1 MNKAE
6 FIQISSLEKVFLSK
20 RPECGAIKSISALK
34 NERVSYQIAYF
45 RDAGGKVP
53 LKITV
58 SSPLEEYVTVRRVL
72 NVPVSLPY
80 RRDNYDDDY
89 IMSEPGLAPDALIP
103 INPEK
108 TDLFGGR
115 WESLWI
121 TVDLDGTVC
130 AGEYNIDITFEYS
143 DAFDF
148 SREMGERDRQ
158 TVTMTV
164 EVIDALL
171 PPQKLKVT
179 QWFHS
184 DCIASYFNVPVFSE
198 AHWEYIENFVR
209 VAVKNGI
216 NMILT
221 PIFTPPLDTE
231 IGSERPTVQLVR
243 VAKKDDKYSFDFS
256 LLDRWVDLCLSCG
269 IKYFEMAHLFTQ
281 WGAKATP
288 KIVAEIDGEE
298 KCIFGWDVP
307 SDSES
312 YMLFLSE
319 FLPALDDYLKQRGIA
334 GSVYFHISDEPSGDE
349 AKENYIK
356 AKAVVKKHLPDY
368 KIMDALSDVAFYDEE
383 IVKLPVPATN
393 HIAPFLEKDIPERW
407 TYYCMGE
414 GKGVS
419 NRFIAMPSYRNR
431 VIAEQMFKYNIDGFL
446 QWGYNFY
453 YSQLSRALINP
464 YVITDADG
472 AFQSGDAFSVYPYAD
487 GAAESL
493 RIVVFTD
500 ALQDM
505 RAMELLASKIGR
517 DKVVEL
523 IEKEAGMSIEFDK
536 YPKSSEYIL
545 RRREAINRKIREIC
559 K

>member
-1 MNKAE
+1 
-6 FIQISSLEKVFLSK
+6 
-20 RPECGAIKSISALK
+20 
-34 NERVSYQIAYF
+34 
-45 RDAGGKVP
+45 
-53 LKITV
+53 
-58 SSPLEEYVTVRRVL
+58 
-72 NVPVSLPY
+72 
-80 RRDNYDDDY
+80 Y
-89 IMSEPGLAPDALIP
+89 IMKEPGLAPDALIP

-115 WESLWI
+115 WESLWV
-121 TVDLDGTVC
+121 TVDLDGTVS

-143 DAFDF
+143 DRFDF
-148 SREMGERDRQ
+148 STEMGERDKQ
-158 TVTMTV
+158 VVSMTV
-164 EVIDALL
+164 NVIDALL
-171 PPQKLKVT
+171 PPQKIKLT
-179 QWFHS
+179 QWFHC
-184 DCIASYFNVPVFSE
+184 DCIASYFNVKIFSE
-198 AHWEYIENFVR
+198 EHWAYMENFIK

-243 VAKKDDKYSFDFS
+243 VMKDEENYSFDFT
-256 LLDRWVDLCLSCG
+256 LLDRWVEMCQSCG

-288 KIVAEIDGEE
+288 KIVAQVDGEE
-298 KCIFGWDVP
+298 KRIFGWDVP
-307 SDSES
+307 STSEMYKS
-312 YMLFLSE
+312 FLSQ
-319 FLPALDDYLKQRGIA
+319 FLPALDAYLKKKGIA
-334 GSVYFHISDEPSGDE
+334 DVVYFHISDEPHGDE
-349 AKENYIK
+349 AKKNYIK
-356 AKAVVKKHLPDY
+356 AKSFVEEYLSGY
-368 KIMDALSDVAFYDEE
+368 KIMDALSDVVFYDEG
-383 IVKLPVPATN
+383 IVKLPVPASN
-393 HIAPFLEKDIPERW
+393 HIAPFLQKDLPERW

-472 AFQSGDAFSVYPYAD
+472 AFQSGDAFSVYPYGD

-493 RIVVFTD
+493 RIIVFAD

-505 RAMELLASKIGR
+505 RAMELLASRISH

-523 IEKEAGMSIEFDK
+523 IEKEAGMSIEFDQ

-545 RRREAINRKIREIC
+545 RRREIINRKIREIC